1 MIPQGCQRSALR
13 EAAVRKTFLL
23 LVAIFVAFGSAA
35 QSWAAATDDKIA
47 DFYRG
52 KTVRIIVG
60 FSAGGGYDAYS
71 RLIGRHLQR
80 NIPGNPAVLVDNM
93 AGAGSIILAN
103 HMFNAAPKDGTVI
116 GNFSGQIILEQLFGN
131 PAVQYDLAK
140 FRYLG
145 VPIGETY
152 LLITTR
158 KSGVT
163 KLDEILGPKSKQ
175 ITVGGIPGS
184 TVEQGPLLMRDLL
197 GANIK
202 VVSGYKGTA
211 DVRLAMES
219 GEIDGIMNSW
229 ESSKATSLDRIKNG
243 DWQIL
248 AQLGENPIAEM
259 PVKNVPTIPQIGKT
273 EEQRQLLRFGA
284 AAPNQFGKVYAV
296 PPGTPAER
304 SAALET
310 AFVKTFADKEF
321 LADAEKAKLD
331 IDPVSAAQV
340 QKLINDFFAL
350 SPDLKAKLKKILKP

>member
-1 MIPQGCQRSALR
+1 MRKFFSLFVLLALLACAGPPNR
-13 EAAVRKTFLL
+13 TWAAV
-23 LVAIFVAFGSAA
+23 
-35 QSWAAATDDKIA
+35 TDDKAVA

-52 KTVRIIVG
+52 KTVKIIVG

-71 RLIGRHLQR
+71 RLIGRHLQKH
-80 NIPGNPAVLVDNM
+80 IPGNPSIIVENM
-93 AGAGSIILAN
+93 AGAGSILLAN
-103 HMFNAAPKDGTVI
+103 HMFNVAPKDGTVI
-116 GNFSGQIILEQLFGN
+116 GNFSGQIILEQIFGN

-163 KLDEILGPKSKQ
+163 KLEELLGSKAKQ

-202 VVSGYKGTA
+202 VVSGYKGTS

-229 ESSKATSLDRIKNG
+229 ESSKVTSLDRIKNG
-243 DWQIL
+243 DWQLL
-248 AQLGENPIAEM
+248 AQLGDHPIPDL
-259 PVKNVPTIPQIGKT
+259 PVKNVPTIPQIAKT

-284 AAPNQFGKVYAV
+284 AAPNQFGKVYLV
-296 PPGTPAER
+296 SPGTPPER
-304 SAALET
+304 GAALET
-310 AFVKTFADKEF
+310 ALTRTFADKEL
-321 LADAEKAKLD
+321 LAEAEKGKLD
-331 IDPVSAAQV
+331 IDPVSAQHV
-340 QKLINDFFAL
+340 QKLINDFFGL
-350 SPDLKAKLKKILKP
+350 SPDLKAKLKKILRP

>member
-1 MIPQGCQRSALR
+1 VRKLFSLIALVSLGSWLGL
-13 EAAVRKTFLL
+13 AVRC
-23 LVAIFVAFGSAA
+23 
-35 QSWAAATDDKIA
+35 WAAAADDKA
-47 DFYRG
+47 VTEFYRG

-71 RLIGRHLQR
+71 RLIGRHIQKQ
-80 NIPGNPAVLVDNM
+80 IPGNPNILVENM

-103 HMFNAAPKDGTVI
+103 YMFNAAPKDGTVI

-131 PAVQYDLAK
+131 SAVQYDLAK
-140 FRYLG
+140 FRILG

-152 LLITTR
+152 LLIVTR

-163 KLDEILGPKSKQ
+163 KLDELLGPKSKQ
-175 ITVGGIPGS
+175 VTVGGIPGS

-229 ESSKATSLDRIKNG
+229 ESSKVTSLDRIKSG

-248 AQLGENPIAEM
+248 AQLGDNPVAEL
-259 PVKNVPTIPQIGKT
+259 PVKNVPTIPQIAKT

-284 AAPNQFGKVYAV
+284 AAPNQFGKVYVVPAGV
-296 PPGTPAER
+296 PPER
-304 SAALET
+304 AAALET
-310 AFVKTFADKEF
+310 ALARTFADKEF
-321 LADAEKAKLD
+321 LPDAEKGKLD
-331 IDPVSAAQV
+331 IEPVSASHV
-340 QKLINDFFAL
+340 QKLINDFFGLPA
-350 SPDLKAKLKKILKP
+350 DLKAKLKKILRP

>member
-1 MIPQGCQRSALR
+1 MKKLFS
-13 EAAVRKTFLL
+13 L
-23 LVAIFVAFGSAA
+23 LVLLSFIACAA
-35 QSWAAATDDKIA
+35 LAGQTWAAAVDDKAVA

-52 KTVRIIVG
+52 KTVKIIVG

-71 RLIGRHLQR
+71 RLIGRHIHKH
-80 NIPGNPAVLVDNM
+80 IPGNPSIIVENM

-140 FRYLG
+140 VRYLG

-152 LLITTR
+152 LLIATR

-163 KLDEILGPKSKQ
+163 KLDELLGAKAKQ

-184 TVEQGPLLMRDLL
+184 TVEQGPLLMRDIL

-229 ESSKATSLDRIKNG
+229 ESSKVTSLDRIKNG
-243 DWQIL
+243 DWQLL
-248 AQLGENPIAEM
+248 AQLGDNPIADL
-259 PVKNVPTIPQIGKT
+259 PVKNVPTIPQIAKT

-284 AAPNQFGKVYAV
+284 AAPNQFGKVYVV
-296 PPGTPAER
+296 PVGTPPER
-304 SAALET
+304 ALALESALT
-310 AFVKTFADKEF
+310 KTFADKEF
-321 LADAEKAKLD
+321 LAEAEKGKLD

-340 QKLINDFFAL
+340 QKLVNEFFGLPAE
-350 SPDLKAKLKKILKP
+350 LKAKLKKILRP

>member
-1 MIPQGCQRSALR
+1 MRKFFSLFVLLAFLACTGLANRTS
-13 EAAVRKTFLL
+13 AAV
-23 LVAIFVAFGSAA
+23 
-35 QSWAAATDDKIA
+35 TDDKAVA

-52 KTVRIIVG
+52 KTVKIIVG

-71 RLIGRHLQR
+71 RLIGRHLQKH
-80 NIPGNPAVLVDNM
+80 IPGNPSIIVENM
-93 AGAGSIILAN
+93 AGAGSILLAN
-103 HMFNAAPKDGTVI
+103 HMFNVAPKDGTVI
-116 GNFSGQIILEQLFGN
+116 GNFSGQIILEQIFGN

-163 KLDEILGPKSKQ
+163 KLEDLLGSKAKQ

-202 VVSGYKGTA
+202 VVSGYKGTS

-229 ESSKATSLDRIKNG
+229 ESSKVTSLDRIKNG
-243 DWQIL
+243 DWQLL
-248 AQLGENPIAEM
+248 AQLGDHPIPDL
-259 PVKNVPTIPQIGKT
+259 PVKNVPTIPQIAKT

-284 AAPNQFGKVYAV
+284 AAPNQFGKVYV
-296 PPGTPAER
+296 VSPGTPPER
-304 SAALET
+304 GAALET
-310 AFVKTFADKEF
+310 ALTRTFADKEL
-321 LADAEKAKLD
+321 LAEAEKGKLD
-331 IDPVSAAQV
+331 IDPVSAQHV
-340 QKLINDFFAL
+340 QKLINDFFGL
-350 SPDLKAKLKKILKP
+350 SPDLKAKLKKILRP

>member
-1 MIPQGCQRSALR
+1 MKIISLCFMALSLWMGL
-13 EAAVRKTFLL
+13 AHQT
-23 LVAIFVAFGSAA
+23 
-35 QSWAAATDDKIA
+35 WAAAVDDKAVA
-47 DFYRG
+47 DFYHG

-71 RLIGRHLQR
+71 RVIGRHIQKH
-80 NIPGNPAVLVDNM
+80 IPGNPSIIVENM

-103 HMFNAAPKDGTVI
+103 YMFNAAPKDGTVI

-131 PAVQYDLAK
+131 PAVQYDLGK

-163 KLDEILGPKSKQ
+163 KLDELLGAKAKQ

-184 TVEQGPLLMRDLL
+184 TVEQGPMLMRDLL

-229 ESSKATSLDRIKNG
+229 ESSKVTSLDRINSG

-248 AQLGENPIAEM
+248 AQLGDNPLTAL
-259 PVKNVPTIPQIGKT
+259 PVKNVPTIPQIAKT
-273 EEQRQLLRFGA
+273 DEQRQLLSFGA
-284 AAPNQFGKVYAV
+284 AAPNQFGKVYVV
-296 PPGTPAER
+296 PAGVPQDRA
-304 SAALET
+304 AALEAALT
-310 AFVKTFADKEF
+310 KTFADKEF
-321 LADAEKAKLD
+321 LAEAEKGKLD
-331 IDPVSAAQV
+331 IEPVSAQHV
-340 QKLINDFFAL
+340 QKLVNDFFGLPAE
-350 SPDLKAKLKKILKP
+350 LKAKLKKILRP

>member
-1 MIPQGCQRSALR
+1 MVLSLWMGL
-13 EAAVRKTFLL
+13 
-23 LVAIFVAFGSAA
+23 A
-35 QSWAAATDDKIA
+35 QQTWAAAADDKAVA

-52 KTVRIIVG
+52 KTVKIIVG

-71 RLIGRHLQR
+71 RVIGRHIQKH
-80 NIPGNPAVLVDNM
+80 IPGNPAILVENM

-103 HMFNAAPKDGTVI
+103 YMFNAAPKDGTVI

-131 PAVQYDLAK
+131 PAVQYDLSK

-163 KLDEILGPKSKQ
+163 KLDELLGPKSKQ

-184 TVEQGPLLMRDLL
+184 TVEQGPMLMRDLL

-202 VVSGYKGTA
+202 VVSGYKGTS

-229 ESSKATSLDRIKNG
+229 ESSKVTSLDRIKNG

-248 AQLGENPIAEM
+248 AQLSDNPVADM
-259 PVKNVPTIPQIGKT
+259 PVKNVPTIPQIAKT

-284 AAPNQFGKVYAV
+284 AAPNQFGKVYVVPAAV
-296 PPGTPAER
+296 PQDRA
-304 SAALET
+304 AALEAALT
-310 AFVKTFADKEF
+310 KTFTDKEY
-321 LADAEKAKLD
+321 LAEAEKGKLD
-331 IDPVSAAQV
+331 IEPVSAQHV
-340 QKLINDFFAL
+340 QKLVNDFIGLPAE
-350 SPDLKAKLKKILKP
+350 LKAKLKKILRP

>member
-1 MIPQGCQRSALR
+1 MKKLFSLFELLSFIACAAL
-13 EAAVRKTFLL
+13 AGQT
-23 LVAIFVAFGSAA
+23 
-35 QSWAAATDDKIA
+35 WAAAADDKAAA

-52 KTVRIIVG
+52 KTVKIIVG

-71 RLIGRHLQR
+71 RLIGRHLHKH
-80 NIPGNPAVLVDNM
+80 IPGNPSIIVENM

-152 LLITTR
+152 LLIATR

-163 KLDEILGPKSKQ
+163 KLDELLGAKAKQ

-184 TVEQGPLLMRDLL
+184 TVEQGPMLMRDLL

-202 VVSGYKGTA
+202 VVSGYKGTS

-229 ESSKATSLDRIKNG
+229 ESSKVTSLDRIKSG
-243 DWQIL
+243 DWQLL
-248 AQLGENPIAEM
+248 AQLGDNPIAEL
-259 PVKNVPTIPQIGKT
+259 PVKGVPTIPMIGKT

-284 AAPNQFGKVYAV
+284 AAPNQFGKVYVV
-296 PPGTPAER
+296 PVGTPQER
-304 SAALET
+304 AAALESALT
-310 AFVKTFADKEF
+310 KTFADKEF
-321 LADAEKAKLD
+321 LAEAEKGKLD
-331 IDPVSAAQV
+331 IDPVSATQV
-340 QKLINDFFAL
+340 QKLINEFFGLPAE
-350 SPDLKAKLKKILKP
+350 LKAKLKKILKP

>member
-1 MIPQGCQRSALR
+1 MRKFFSLFVLLALLACAGPANR
-13 EAAVRKTFLL
+13 TWAAV
-23 LVAIFVAFGSAA
+23 
-35 QSWAAATDDKIA
+35 TDDKAVA

-52 KTVRIIVG
+52 KTVKIIVG

-71 RLIGRHLQR
+71 RLIGRHLQKH
-80 NIPGNPAVLVDNM
+80 IPGNPSIIVENM
-93 AGAGSIILAN
+93 AGAGSILLAN
-103 HMFNAAPKDGTVI
+103 HMFNVAPKDGTVI
-116 GNFSGQIILEQLFGN
+116 GNFSGQIILEQIFGN

-163 KLDEILGPKSKQ
+163 KLEELLGSKAKQ

-202 VVSGYKGTA
+202 VVSGYKGTS

-229 ESSKATSLDRIKNG
+229 ESSKVTSLDRIKNG
-243 DWQIL
+243 DWQLL
-248 AQLGENPIAEM
+248 AQLGDHPIPDL
-259 PVKNVPTIPQIGKT
+259 PVKNVPTIPQIPKT

-284 AAPNQFGKVYAV
+284 AAPNQFGKVYLV
-296 PPGTPAER
+296 SPGTPPER
-304 SAALET
+304 GAALET
-310 AFVKTFADKEF
+310 ALTRTFADKEL
-321 LADAEKAKLD
+321 LAEAEKGKLD
-331 IDPVSAAQV
+331 IDPVSAQHV
-340 QKLINDFFAL
+340 QKLINDFFGL
-350 SPDLKAKLKKILKP
+350 SPDLKAKLKKILRP

>member
-1 MIPQGCQRSALR
+1 MKKLFS
-13 EAAVRKTFLL
+13 L
-23 LVAIFVAFGSAA
+23 LVLLSILAFAGLAG
-35 QSWAAATDDKIA
+35 QTWAAATDDKAVA

-52 KTVRIIVG
+52 KTVKIVVG

-71 RLIGRHLQR
+71 RLIGRHLQKH
-80 NIPGNPAVLVDNM
+80 IPGNPSVIVENM
-93 AGAGSIILAN
+93 AGAGSILLAN
-103 HMFNAAPKDGTVI
+103 HMFNVAPKDGTVI

-163 KLDEILGPKSKQ
+163 KLDELLGAKAKQ

-184 TVEQGPLLMRDLL
+184 TVEQGPMLMRDLL

-202 VVSGYKGTA
+202 VVSGYKGTS

-229 ESSKATSLDRIKNG
+229 ESSKVTSLDRIKNG

-248 AQLGENPIAEM
+248 AQLGDNPIVELPM
-259 PVKNVPTIPQIGKT
+259 KNVPTIPQIAKT

-284 AAPNQFGKVYAV
+284 AAPNQFGKVYV
-296 PPGTPAER
+296 IPPGTPPER
-304 SAALET
+304 GAALET
-310 AFVKTFADKEF
+310 ALTRTFADKEF
-321 LADAEKAKLD
+321 LAEADKGKLD
-331 IDPVSAAQV
+331 IEPVSAQHV
-340 QKLINDFFAL
+340 HKLINDFFGLPAE
-350 SPDLKAKLKKILKP
+350 LKAKLKKILKP

>member
-1 MIPQGCQRSALR
+1 MRKLFSLIALVSLGSWLGL
-13 EAAVRKTFLL
+13 AVRC
-23 LVAIFVAFGSAA
+23 
-35 QSWAAATDDKIA
+35 WAAAADDKA
-47 DFYRG
+47 VTEFYRG

-71 RLIGRHLQR
+71 RLIGRHIQKQ
-80 NIPGNPAVLVDNM
+80 IPGNPNILVENM

-103 HMFNAAPKDGTVI
+103 YMFNAAPKDGTVI

-131 PAVQYDLAK
+131 SAVQYDLAK
-140 FRYLG
+140 FRILG

-152 LLITTR
+152 LLIVTR

-163 KLDEILGPKSKQ
+163 KIDELLGPKSKQ
-175 ITVGGIPGS
+175 VTVGGIPGS

-229 ESSKATSLDRIKNG
+229 ESSKVTSLDRIKSG

-248 AQLGENPIAEM
+248 AQLGDNPVAEL
-259 PVKNVPTIPQIGKT
+259 PVKNVPTIPQIAKN

-284 AAPNQFGKVYAV
+284 AAPNQFGKVYVVPAGV
-296 PPGTPAER
+296 PPER
-304 SAALET
+304 AAALET
-310 AFVKTFADKEF
+310 TLARTFADKEF
-321 LADAEKAKLD
+321 LADAEKGKLD
-331 IDPVSAAQV
+331 IEPVSASHV
-340 QKLINDFFAL
+340 QKLINDFFGLPA
-350 SPDLKAKLKKILKP
+350 DLKAKLKKILRP

>member
-1 MIPQGCQRSALR
+1 MRKLFSLIALVSLGSWLGL
-13 EAAVRKTFLL
+13 AVRC
-23 LVAIFVAFGSAA
+23 
-35 QSWAAATDDKIA
+35 WAAAADDKA
-47 DFYRG
+47 VTEFYRG

-71 RLIGRHLQR
+71 RLIGRHIQKQ
-80 NIPGNPAVLVDNM
+80 IPGNPNILVENM

-103 HMFNAAPKDGTVI
+103 YMFNAAPKDGTVI

-131 PAVQYDLAK
+131 SAVQYDLAK
-140 FRYLG
+140 FRILG

-152 LLITTR
+152 LLIVTR

-163 KLDEILGPKSKQ
+163 KLDELLGPKSKQ
-175 ITVGGIPGS
+175 VTVGGIPGS

-229 ESSKATSLDRIKNG
+229 ESSKVTSLDRIKSG

-248 AQLGENPIAEM
+248 AQLGDNPVAEL
-259 PVKNVPTIPQIGKT
+259 PVKNVPTIPQIAKT

-284 AAPNQFGKVYAV
+284 AAPNQFGKVYVVPAGV
-296 PPGTPAER
+296 PPER
-304 SAALET
+304 AAALET
-310 AFVKTFADKEF
+310 ALARTFADKEF
-321 LADAEKAKLD
+321 LADAEKGKLD
-331 IDPVSAAQV
+331 IEPVSASHV
-340 QKLINDFFAL
+340 QKLINDFFGLPA
-350 SPDLKAKLKKILKP
+350 DLKAKLKKILRP

>member
-1 MIPQGCQRSALR
+1 
-13 EAAVRKTFLL
+13 VRC
-23 LVAIFVAFGSAA
+23 
-35 QSWAAATDDKIA
+35 WAAAADDKAVA

-71 RLIGRHLQR
+71 RLIGRHIQKH
-80 NIPGNPAVLVDNM
+80 IPGNPNILVENM
-93 AGAGSIILAN
+93 TGAGSIILAN
-103 HMFNAAPKDGTVI
+103 YMFNAAPKDGTVI

-131 PAVQYDLAK
+131 AAVQYDLAK

-152 LLITTR
+152 LLIVTR

-163 KLDEILGPKSKQ
+163 KLDELLGPKSRQ
-175 ITVGGIPGS
+175 VTVGGIPGS

-197 GANIK
+197 GANLK

-229 ESSKATSLDRIKNG
+229 ESSKVTSLDRIKSG

-248 AQLGENPIAEM
+248 AQLGDNPVAEL
-259 PVKNVPTIPQIGKT
+259 PVKNVPTIPQIAKT

-284 AAPNQFGKVYAV
+284 AAPNQFGKVYVVPAGV
-296 PPGTPAER
+296 PPER
-304 SAALET
+304 AAALET
-310 AFVKTFADKEF
+310 ALARTFADKEF
-321 LADAEKAKLD
+321 LADAEKGKLD
-331 IDPVSAAQV
+331 IEPVSASHV
-340 QKLINDFFAL
+340 QKLVNEFFGLPAE
-350 SPDLKAKLKKILKP
+350 LKAKLKKILRP

>member
-1 MIPQGCQRSALR
+1 MRKFFSLFVLLALLACTGLANR
-13 EAAVRKTFLL
+13 TSAAVM
-23 LVAIFVAFGSAA
+23 
-35 QSWAAATDDKIA
+35 DDKAVA

-52 KTVRIIVG
+52 KTVKIIVG

-71 RLIGRHLQR
+71 RLIGRHLQKH
-80 NIPGNPAVLVDNM
+80 IPGNPSIIVENM
-93 AGAGSIILAN
+93 AGAGSILLAN
-103 HMFNAAPKDGTVI
+103 HMFNVAPKDGTVI
-116 GNFSGQIILEQLFGN
+116 GNFSGQIILEQIFGN

-163 KLDEILGPKSKQ
+163 KLEELLGSKAKQ

-202 VVSGYKGTA
+202 VVSGYKGTS

-229 ESSKATSLDRIKNG
+229 ESSKVTSLDRIKNG
-243 DWQIL
+243 DWQLL
-248 AQLGENPIAEM
+248 AQLGDHPIPDL
-259 PVKNVPTIPQIGKT
+259 PVKNVPTIPQIAKT

-284 AAPNQFGKVYAV
+284 AAPNQFGKVYLV
-296 PPGTPAER
+296 SPGTPLER
-304 SAALET
+304 GAALET
-310 AFVKTFADKEF
+310 ALTRTFADKEL
-321 LADAEKAKLD
+321 LAEAEKGKLD
-331 IDPVSAAQV
+331 IDPVSAQHV
-340 QKLINDFFAL
+340 QKLINDFFGL
-350 SPDLKAKLKKILKP
+350 SPDLKAKLKKILRP

>member
-1 MIPQGCQRSALR
+1 MILSLIMGLSLW
-13 EAAVRKTFLL
+13 TGF
-23 LVAIFVAFGSAA
+23 AA
-35 QSWAAATDDKIA
+35 QSWAAAGDDKAVA

-71 RLIGRHLQR
+71 RVIGRHLHKH
-80 NIPGNPAVLVDNM
+80 IPGNPSVIVENM

-103 HMFNAAPKDGTVI
+103 HMFNVAPKDGTVI

-163 KLDEILGPKSKQ
+163 KLDELLGAKSKQ

-197 GANIK
+197 SANIK

-229 ESSKATSLDRIKNG
+229 ESSKVTSLDPIKNG

-248 AQLGENPIAEM
+248 AQLGDNPIADL
-259 PVKNVPTIPQIGKT
+259 PVKNVPTIPQIAKT

-284 AAPNQFGKVYAV
+284 AAPNQFGKVYVIPPAV
-296 PPGTPAER
+296 PQER
-304 SAALET
+304 AAALELALT
-310 AFVKTFADKEF
+310 KTFADKEF
-321 LADAEKAKLD
+321 LAEAEKGKLD
-331 IDPVSAAQV
+331 IEPVSAPQV
-340 QKLINDFFAL
+340 QKLINEFFAL
-350 SPDLKAKLKKILKP
+350 PADLKTRLKKILKP

>member
-1 MIPQGCQRSALR
+1 MRKILTLFVLVSLGSWTGF
-13 EAAVRKTFLL
+13 AVRC
-23 LVAIFVAFGSAA
+23 
-35 QSWAAATDDKIA
+35 WAAAADDKAVA

-71 RLIGRHLQR
+71 RLIGRHIQKH
-80 NIPGNPAVLVDNM
+80 IPGNPNILVENM
-93 AGAGSIILAN
+93 TGAGSIILAN
-103 HMFNAAPKDGTVI
+103 YMFNAAPKDGTVI

-131 PAVQYDLAK
+131 AAVQYDLAK

-152 LLITTR
+152 LLIVTR

-163 KLDEILGPKSKQ
+163 KLDELLGPKSRQ
-175 ITVGGIPGS
+175 VTVGGIPGS

-197 GANIK
+197 GANLK

-229 ESSKATSLDRIKNG
+229 ESSKVTSLDRIKSG

-248 AQLGENPIAEM
+248 AQLGDNPVAEL
-259 PVKNVPTIPQIGKT
+259 PVKNVPTIPQIAKT

-284 AAPNQFGKVYAV
+284 AAPNQFGKVYVVPAGV
-296 PPGTPAER
+296 PPER
-304 SAALET
+304 AAALET
-310 AFVKTFADKEF
+310 ALARTFADKEF
-321 LADAEKAKLD
+321 LADAEKGKLD
-331 IDPVSAAQV
+331 IEPVSASHV
-340 QKLINDFFAL
+340 QKLVNEFFGLPAE
-350 SPDLKAKLKKILKP
+350 LKAKLKKILRP